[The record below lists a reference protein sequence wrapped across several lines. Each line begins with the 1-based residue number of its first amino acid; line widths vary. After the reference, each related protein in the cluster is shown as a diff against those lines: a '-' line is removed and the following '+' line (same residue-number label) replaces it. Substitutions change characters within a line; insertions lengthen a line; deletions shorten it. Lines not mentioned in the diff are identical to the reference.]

1 MTLAVILQPTYLPWV
16 GFFGLV
22 DVADIFVFYDD
33 VQFVR
38 RSFQRRNRVRTPQG
52 WTYLSVP
59 VETTLGDTIARVRIK
74 NDVGW
79 MEEHRRSIDHLYRRA
94 AFYQD
99 HMGLLDDLYGSQ
111 WSHLGEMTISQAKR
125 TAEELGIS
133 AEFFASSALS
143 PAGTKTERLID
154 TLEKVGADA
163 YLTGPA
169 ARAYIEPERFDEAA
183 IDLFWFS
190 FSHPRYKQRFPGFEP
205 FMAAIDMLFNV
216 GATSARERIR
226 EASERAITRTLP
238 PTSET

>member
-1 MTLAVILQPTYLPWV
+1 MTLAVILQPTYLPWI
-16 GFFGLV
+16 GFFGQI

-38 RSFQRRNRVRTPQG
+38 RSFQRRNRVRTPKG

-74 NDVGW
+74 NDVAW

-99 HMGLLDDLYGSQ
+99 HVRLLDDLYGSE

-133 AEFFASSALS
+133 AEFFSSSALS
-143 PAGTKTERLID
+143 PTGTKTERLID

-169 ARAYIEPERFDEAA
+169 ARAYIEPERFDEED
-183 IDLFWFS
+183 IDLSWFS
-190 FSHPRYKQRFPGFEP
+190 FNHPVYKQRFPGFEP
-205 FMAAIDMLFNV
+205 FMACIDMLFNI
-216 GATSARERIR
+216 GATSAREIIR
-226 EASERAITRTLP
+226 EASQRAITRNSTHF
-238 PTSET
+238 